1 MTYLTES
8 RDTLA
13 KAIWAASRADEGT
26 ISYLGAN
33 IVADA
38 LIASGAVI
46 DASTLADDKALI
58 ERLARAT
65 SAADDEALTRTNFE
79 HLSATYDEQA
89 EAALRAL
96 AAALTERGDQP

>member
-46 DASTLADDKALI
+46 DASTLADDEALI
-58 ERLARAT
+58 SDLDSRPGWGYGTR
-65 SAADDEALTRTNFE
+65 DALE
-79 HLSATYDEQA
+79 V
-89 EAALRAL
+89 L
-96 AAALTERGDQP
+96 AAALTERSQR